1 MGDMKECGF
10 KWIGLVPEKWE
21 VCRIKDKYSLVTGF
35 TPDTTREDFYD
46 DENGY
51 TWISIA
57 DMSKEGKNIME
68 SIAKISD
75 NYIRNKHPEIVKKG
89 SLLYSFKL
97 SVGKVGF
104 AQKELYTNEAIACF
118 KENEN
123 VCLEY
128 LYYASFLIEE
138 NANINIYG
146 AKILNQDLINNS
158 VTLFPLLIEQ
168 KLIVDFLDEK
178 IGKIDEILYNL
189 QKQVE
194 ILQKYKKLLITEIVT
209 KGITANAEFK
219 KIKIGRV
226 VQLRQGLAINAQTN
240 NLISTKETSL
250 PLLRI
255 ADMNSGTKEI
265 FMEEKTPKQYIA
277 NKKDLIY
284 TRTGQVGLIFRNQ
297 EGVVH
302 NNCFRVIPK
311 NEDVLTREYL
321 YWTLKSDKFY
331 QYANMLAYG
340 SAQPDLSHS
349 SFKLIEINVFL
360 KEEQLKIAN
369 FLNTKCTQIDEIIKD
384 KQTQIDKMEKYKKSL
399 IYEYVTGKKRV
410 KGAEELY
417 V

>member
-1 MGDMKECGF
+1 MTEMKESKIEWVGKIPNTWNLIRLKDYF
-10 KWIGLVPEKWE
+10 DFEKGKNAQQYTQEYIGENQGLYPVYSGQTENEGIMGRIRTYDYDIDKCIFTTTVGAKVMTVKLLEGKFSLSQNCLIMKKIKKCNEKFIYYLLQPLFE
-21 VCRIKDKYSLVTGF
+21 NEKNKIPSYMQPSLRMEDLKSYSFHIPRIEEQVL
-35 TPDTTREDFYD
+35 
-46 DENGY
+46 
-51 TWISIA
+51 IA
-57 DMSKEGKNIME
+57 NLLDNKIEKIDNIINDLSKEIK
-68 SIAKISD
+68 
-75 NYIRNKHPEIVKKG
+75 
-89 SLLYSFKL
+89 
-97 SVGKVGF
+97 
-104 AQKELYTNEAIACF
+104 T
-118 KENEN
+118 
-123 VCLEY
+123 LE
-128 LYYASFLIEE
+128 
-138 NANINIYG
+138 
-146 AKILNQDLINNS
+146 
-158 VTLFPLLIEQ
+158 
-168 KLIVDFLDEK
+168 
-178 IGKIDEILYNL
+178 
-189 QKQVE
+189 
-194 ILQKYKKLLITEIVT
+194 KYKKSLITEIVT

-226 VQLRQGLAINAQTN
+226 VELRQGLAINAQTN

-265 FMEEKTPKQYIA
+265 FMEEKIPRQYIA

-311 NEDVLTREYL
+311 NEDILTREYL

-331 QYANMLAYG
+331 QYANMLAFG

-369 FLNTKCTQIDEIIKD
+369 FLNIKCAQIDEIIKD
-384 KQTQIDKMEKYKKSL
+384 KQNQIDKMEKYKKSL